1 MRQESTVGIKA
12 IFNKVMKDSLGTLAA
27 IVSWSVLTS
36 IVPITVGLIAISG
49 FFLKSNPSAQQSVIN
64 HLSQALQGVLT
75 PKDLANLVHATIQH
89 SGLLGIVGLLGVL
102 WGGSSVGGAISTV
115 FQAVFEVKGRSFIVE
130 KLIDIAMIFVFTI
143 LMVVIIAGTTA
154 GSIIKKLFT
163 GFALPGVATFAIG
176 TAISLIAAFLLFAT
190 IYAVFPNVETRFK
203 LANVWKGAVVAAV
216 LFEIL
221 SFIFPLYVRYAHF
234 QKDGAILGAL
244 VLLMA
249 WVYFFS
255 ITMLVGA
262 EVVAISAL
270 NEANKQDEAV
280 GPRPDDVVP
289 QQEVLRAD
297 KDSADSAAPATSR
310 SGSQG

>member
-1 MRQESTVGIKA
+1 MGMKT
-12 IFNKVMKDSLGTLAA
+12 IFQKIMKDNLGTLAA

-49 FFLKSNPSAQQSVIN
+49 FFLKSNPSAQQSVIS

-75 PKDLANLVHATIQH
+75 PKDLTNLVQATMQH
-89 SGLLGIVGLLGVL
+89 SGLLGLVGLVGVL

-115 FQAVFEVKGRSFIVE
+115 FQAVFEVRGRSFIIE
-130 KLIDIAMIFVFTI
+130 KLIDIGMIFVFTI

-154 GSIIKKLFT
+154 GSIVKKLFS

-176 TAISLIAAFLLFAT
+176 TAISLIAAFLLFST
-190 IYAVFPNVETRFK
+190 IYAVFPNVESRFK
-203 LANVWKGAVVAAV
+203 LANVWKGALAASI
-216 LFEIL
+216 LFEAL
-221 SFIFPLYVRYAHF
+221 SFIFPLYVRFAHF

-262 EVVAISAL
+262 EVVAINAL
-270 NEANKQDEAV
+270 GEANKDDASV
-280 GPRPDDVVP
+280 GPAPDGGVP
-289 QQEVLRAD
+289 QHEVLRDDKRTAD
-297 KDSADSAAPATSR
+297 AGTAAASR
-310 SGSQG
+310 AGN

>member
-1 MRQESTVGIKA
+1 MGIKA

-49 FFLKSNPSAQQSVIN
+49 FFLKNNASAQQSVIS

-75 PKDLANLVHATIQH
+75 PKDLTNLVHATIQH

>member
-49 FFLKSNPSAQQSVIN
+49 FFLKNNASAQQSVIS

-75 PKDLANLVHATIQH
+75 PKDLTNLVHATIQH

>member
-1 MRQESTVGIKA
+1 MGMKTNFQ
-12 IFNKVMKDSLGTLAA
+12 KVTKDNLGTLAS

-49 FFLKSNPSAQQSVIN
+49 FFLKSNPSAQQSVIS

-75 PKDLANLVHATIQH
+75 PQDLTNLVHATMQH
-89 SGLLGIVGLLGVL
+89 SGLLGVVGLIGVL

-115 FQAVFEVKGRSFIVE
+115 FQAVFEVKGRSFIIE
-130 KLIDIAMIFVFTI
+130 KLIDIGMIFVFTI

-154 GSIIKKLFT
+154 GSIINQLFT
-163 GFALPGVATFAIG
+163 GFALSGATTFAIG

-190 IYAVFPNVETRFK
+190 IYAVFPNVHPRFK
-203 LANVWKGAVVAAV
+203 LANVWKGALVAAV

-221 SFIFPLYVRYAHF
+221 SFIFPLYVRFAHF
-234 QKDGAILGAL
+234 QKDGAILGAF

-255 ITMLVGA
+255 ITMLMGA

-270 NEANKQDEAV
+270 REANKQDEAV
-280 GPRPDDVVP
+280 GPHPDGGVP
-289 QQEVLRAD
+289 QHEVLRDD
-297 KDSADSAAPATSR
+297 KDSAASGTAATTRA
-310 SGSQG
+310 GG